1 MSVRDLAR
9 EQKDLPLSLLDAPG
23 VDLRDGRDEEKL
35 DQIAGDIARNGIL
48 QPLIVVRTGERFEI
62 VDGFTRFICAGR
74 AGLVVVPC
82 WIYADKTAALEGVK
96 YSTAVFRLDLTPAEE
111 AAFFHTLFLGEC
123 EQDIDRVSAR
133 VGRSRSYV
141 DSRLQLLLGDV
152 AVLDAVRNDQI
163 KLGVAALLNQI
174 TDDGWRRYY
183 LTHAIQS
190 GATVSTMTGWLQQW
204 KLDQAVRDGAPAAP
218 AAPTTS
224 VVAPGPDP
232 FACHVCGKN
241 DPRRIPQM
249 VPIHGECLIAILE
262 PMLAAY
268 RGES

>member
-1 MSVRDLAR
+1 MSVRELAR
-9 EQKDLPLSLLDAPG
+9 EQKDLPLSLLDNPQ
-23 VDLRDGRDEEKL
+23 VDLRDGRDEQKL
-35 DQIAGDIARNGIL
+35 DEIAADIARNGVL

-62 VDGFTRFICAGR
+62 VDGFTRAICAGR

-96 YSTAVFRLDLTPAEE
+96 YSTAVFRLELTPAEE

-123 EQDIDRVSAR
+123 EQDIDRVATR

-152 AVLDAVRNDQI
+152 AVLDAVRDG
-163 KLGVAALLNQI
+163 KVTLGVAALLNQI
-174 TDDGWRRYY
+174 TEDDWRRFY
-183 LTHAIQS
+183 LGHAVQS
-190 GATVSTMTGWLQQW
+190 GVTVSVMTGWLQQW
-204 KLDQAVRDGAPAAP
+204 KIDKAVRDGAPAPP
-218 AAPTTS
+218 AAMTTS
-224 VVAPGPDP
+224 STAPSHDP
-232 FACHVCGKN
+232 FACHVCQKN

>member
-1 MSVRDLAR
+1 MSIRDLAR
-9 EQKDLPLSLLDAPG
+9 EQKDLPLSLLDAPV
-23 VDLRDGRDEEKL
+23 VDLRDGRDEEQL
-35 DQIAGDIARNGIL
+35 AHITADIARNGIL

-62 VDGFTRFICAGR
+62 VDGFTRSICARR

-96 YSTAVFRLDLTPAEE
+96 YSTAVMRLELTPAEE
-111 AAFFHTLFLGEC
+111 AAFFHGLFVGEC
-123 EQDIDRVSAR
+123 GEDIERVAER
-133 VGRSRSYV
+133 VGRSVTYV

-152 AVLDAVRNDQI
+152 AVLDAVRDNKI

-204 KLDQAVRDGAPAAP
+204 KLDQAVRDGAPVAP
-218 AAPTTS
+218 AAATTS
-224 VVAPGPDP
+224 AVVPMHDP
-232 FACHVCGKN
+232 FACHVCRKN

-262 PMLAAY
+262 PMLTAY